1 MVDTEEIRS
10 EGRIEVLCFQVT
22 SILSILISGEEVD
35 EALILSV
42 FLSLARNWISP
53 TILRTRSPAFTAGLV
68 LLKGQRQ
75 KLL

>member
-35 EALILSV
+35 EALILSI
-42 FLSLARNWISP
+42 FLSLGE
-53 TILRTRSPAFTAGLV
+53 GLDFANDS
-68 LLKGQRQ
+68 
-75 KLL
+75 